1 MANTEPDELSLH
13 EVAEILDVHYM
24 TAYRY
29 VRIGILPARREGRSW
44 RIQRTDLDEYRAKD
58 EPRTARGEADW
69 ADRFFNRL
77 TAADE
82 AGAWSVL
89 EAAFSSGMTIT
100 EAYPAVLSPSLK
112 RIGEAWSAGEIDIA
126 TEHSASEVAS
136 RIIAR
141 LGPRLARRG
150 VRRGTVVL
158 GSTATELHS
167 LPLAMATDLF
177 RAAQFEAI
185 DLGAYLPPDSFAS
198 FVEQTDDLVAVG
210 VGVTTPNQ
218 EDALGETL
226 AAIRAVTPVPIVI
239 GGGGVDEET
248 ALRLGADGW
257 AATGDGAVEL
267 VEALL
272 DAAND

>member
-1 MANTEPDELSLH
+1 MENAVPEELSLH

-29 VRIGILPARREGRSW
+29 VRLGILPARREGRSW
-44 RIQRTDLDEYRAKD
+44 RIHRSDLDVYLARD
-58 EPRTARGEADW
+58 ETRTKRGEADW

-77 TAADE
+77 LAADE
-82 AGAWSVL
+82 AGAWGVL
-89 EAAFSSGMTIT
+89 EAAFSSGMTIP

-112 RIGEAWSAGEIDIA
+112 RVGEAWSAGEIDVA
-126 TEHSASEVAS
+126 TEHSASEVAA
-136 RIIAR
+136 RIVAR

-150 VRRGTVVL
+150 VRRGTIVL

-177 RAAQFEAI
+177 RASQFEAI
-185 DLGAYLPPDSFAS
+185 DLGAYLPSDSFAS
-198 FVEQTDDLVAVG
+198 FVEKTDDLVAVG
-210 VGVTTPNQ
+210 VGVTTPGQ
-218 EDALGETL
+218 EEALGETL
-226 AAIRAVTPVPIVI
+226 SAIRAVTSVPIIV

-267 VEALL
+267 IETLL
-272 DAAND
+272 DAAKS